1 MKKRLFFVTTVI
13 AIGCTKVWAQEPAK
27 ITYDDHIKPILRE
40 HCTSCHN
47 ANDKKSGLALDSYQG
62 LMAGGSGGE
71 VVVEG
76 DLDSSRLYALT
87 AHKEQPY
94 MPPNQDMIAQA
105 KVDLLKTW
113 IEQGMPEN
121 SGSEIKKPKA
131 NAMALSVKIGR
142 PEGAPPMPTTVL
154 KQTPFATQ
162 RAATTSAIAASPWS
176 PLVAVGGQMQ
186 VSLYHSE
193 TGKLL
198 GVLPFP
204 EGEPQSITF
213 SRDGKL
219 ILIGGGKHSHS
230 GYAALYE
237 IETGNRIARVGD
249 ELDIVL
255 SADINDNNQLIALAG
270 PQKLIR
276 VYDTLSGELKY
287 EQKKHTDWVYAV
299 RFSPDGLLLASA
311 DRSAGLVVWEAD
323 SGRLYLDL
331 QGHKG
336 EIRSLAWRPD
346 SAALISASLDGTL
359 KMWEMNEGKII
370 KSWDAHGGGAMAV
383 DVCNDGTM
391 VSTGRD
397 NKVKVWDIG
406 GNAAGEMPA
415 LVEAGHE
422 IAITVDAKQ
431 IAAGDWAGNVR
442 LWQRANPKDE
452 RSIPANPQPLESL
465 LAAAQAELQQ
475 AVVKQIELGN
485 DYAAKSSQIT
495 AIQQQLTELQSQLTK
510 TEEQLKG
517 ATEKQTQLKPGYES
531 LSAMFKTKT
540 EELQSLRSQVAPRQ
554 KLIEVAGANKK
565 KLDEE
570 ASLLTKQKAEPG
582 ADAASLDAKLQTTQ
596 LQIAI
601 QVAALTQIQEEVAP
615 LAGQLVAREQE
626 MAVLQPKF
634 EAISKEWMDTSA
646 AVNQL
651 TEMRKGLAPRLES
664 TTAALKTASDAAAAA
679 KAQVDSIAAQVATL
693 QARVTE
699 LQSDLQAF
707 HNRPA
712 ELASKKTSIEQ
723 SLAAIQQ
730 QIPVAES
737 SITET
742 KTQADALAAEIG
754 KLEMQLAELQKRM
767 ADEQAKKMALN
778 TAMNTKQES
787 LGKLKD
793 QASQLESD
801 AAASSAQLELFQ
813 QAYGKKQ

>member
-1 MKKRLFFVTTVI
+1 MKKRLFFVITFI
-13 AIGCTKVWAQEPAK
+13 AIGCTRVWAQEPTK
-27 ITYDDHIKPILRE
+27 ITYDDHVKPILRE

-47 ANDKKSGLALDSYQG
+47 SNDKKSGLALDSYQG

-87 AHKEQPY
+87 AHKEQPF

-142 PEGAPPMPTTVL
+142 PEGAPPMPTTML
-154 KQTPFATQ
+154 RQTPFATD
-162 RAATTSAIAASPWS
+162 RAATTSAVAASPWS

-193 TGKLL
+193 TGKLM
-198 GVLPFP
+198 GILPFP

-249 ELDIVL
+249 ELDTVM
-255 SADINDNNQLIALAG
+255 SADINDNNQLIALGG
-270 PQKLIR
+270 PQKLVR
-276 VYDTLSGELKY
+276 VYDTLTGELKY
-287 EQKKHTDWVYAV
+287 EQKKHTDWIYSV

-323 SGRLYLDL
+323 TGRLYLDL

-346 SAALISASLDGTL
+346 SAALISASMDGTL
-359 KMWEMNEGKII
+359 KMWEMNEGKVI
-370 KSWDAHGGGAMAV
+370 KSWDAHGGGALAV

-406 GNAAGEMPA
+406 GNAAGEMPPLA
-415 LVEAGHE
+415 EAGHE
-422 IAITVDAKQ
+422 VAITVDGKQ
-431 IAAGDWAGNVR
+431 VAAGDWAGNVR

-452 RSIPANPQPLESL
+452 KSIPANPQPLEAL
-465 LAAAQAELQQ
+465 LAAVQAELQQ
-475 AVVKQIELGN
+475 SLTKQTELSN

-495 AIQQQLTELQSQLTK
+495 AIQQQLTQLQTDLTK
-510 TEEQLKG
+510 TDEQLKV
-517 ATEKQTQLKPGYES
+517 ATEKQSQLKPNFDG
-531 LSAMFKTKT
+531 LSAMFKTKS
-540 EELQSLRSQVAPRQ
+540 EELQALRGQVAPKQ
-554 KLIEVAGANKK
+554 KLLEVAGENKK

-570 ASLLTKQKAEPG
+570 AGLLVKQKAEPG
-582 ADAASLDAKLQTTQ
+582 ADVASLDAKIQTTQ
-596 LQIAI
+596 MQIAI

-615 LAGQLVAREQE
+615 LAAQLAAREPE
-626 MAVLQPKF
+626 MVDLQPKV
-634 EAISKEWMDTSA
+634 EVITKEWNETA
-646 AVNQL
+646 ASVIQL
-651 TEMRKGLAPRLES
+651 TEMRNGLAPRVES
-664 TTAALKTASDAAAAA
+664 TTAALKAANDAAAAA
-679 KAQVDSIAAQVATL
+679 KAQVDSINAQVAAL
-693 QARVTE
+693 QGRVAE

-707 HNRPA
+707 ASRPA
-712 ELASKKTSIEQ
+712 ELASKKTAIEQ

-730 QIPVAES
+730 QIPTAES

-742 KTQADALAAEIG
+742 KLQADALAAEIG
-754 KLEMQLAELQKRM
+754 KLEAQLAELQKRM
-767 ADEQAKKMALN
+767 ADEQAKKMAVVTDM
-778 TAMNTKQES
+778 TAKQDA

-793 QASQLESD
+793 QATQLESD
-801 AAASSAQLELFQ
+801 AAASNAQLELFQ
-813 QAYGKKQ
+813 QAFGKK